1 MKCSCCGR
9 RKKIMESFEDLGK
22 GGSVCVE
29 CSDILYR
36 ICDAVA
42 KKEKSIY
49 DEKVDQIKSYAKE
62 NRAAAEFKTWFAE
75 DFLRRNRFPSESRS
89 SEG

>member
-9 RKKIMESFEDLGK
+9 RKKIMESFEDLGA

-36 ICDAVA
+36 INDAVA

-49 DEKVDQIKSYAKE
+49 EEKVNQIKSYTKE
-62 NRAAAEFKTWFAE
+62 NKAAAEFQNWFAE
-75 DFLRRNRFPSESRS
+75 DFLRRNSFPSERRP